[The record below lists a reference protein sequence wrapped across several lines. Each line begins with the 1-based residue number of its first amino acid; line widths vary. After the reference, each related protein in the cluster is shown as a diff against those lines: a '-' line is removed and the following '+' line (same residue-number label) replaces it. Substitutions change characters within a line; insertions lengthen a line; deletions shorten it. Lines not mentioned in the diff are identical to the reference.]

1 MRFMD
6 PEVVVARRRA
16 NYARLA
22 SHLRSH
28 VSCPFPDLPAGTCPL
43 FFPIMVPDRRSFHD
57 DLEKLGVQSGNWWE
71 ISHPTCPPELAEE
84 MAGWRR
90 DCLELPIHQE
100 LSAAHI
106 DRVAAAVLTVLARR
120 AHGDDRRLL
129 ATEKA

>member
-1 MRFMD
+1 
-6 PEVVVARRRA
+6 
-16 NYARLA
+16 
-22 SHLRSH
+22 
-28 VSCPFPDLPAGTCPL
+28 
-43 FFPIMVPDRRSFHD
+43 MVPDRRSFHD